1 VARHMDDVVCIN
13 RRIHAHQPPPIGRL
27 GLENTFGCAVE
38 YLFHGEIPH
47 RVVKAQD
54 D

>member
-1 VARHMDDVVCIN
+1 VHK
-13 RRIHAHQPPPIGRL
+13 PPPIGRL
-27 GLENTFGCAVE
+27 GLENTFGCAAE

-47 RVVKAQD
+47 REVKTHD

>member
-1 VARHMDDVVCIN
+1 VARHVDDVICIN
-13 RRIHAHQPPPIGRL
+13 RRIHVHQPPPIGRL
-27 GLENTFGCAVE
+27 GLESTFGCSIE